1 MKVVFSLILFG
12 YGVTVLFRKNQD
24 IKGLSKFRFTY
35 NINEFSNWQIAL
47 RLFYKYTFIFRLNLN
62 R

>member
-35 NINEFSNWQIAL
+35 AINEFSDWQIAL

>member
-1 MKVVFSLILFG
+1 MRTIFRLIFLG
-12 YGVTVLFRKNQD
+12 YGVSVLFRKNQD
-24 IKGLSKFRFTY
+24 IKRLSKFRFTY
-35 NINEFSNWQIAL
+35 AINEFSDWQIAL